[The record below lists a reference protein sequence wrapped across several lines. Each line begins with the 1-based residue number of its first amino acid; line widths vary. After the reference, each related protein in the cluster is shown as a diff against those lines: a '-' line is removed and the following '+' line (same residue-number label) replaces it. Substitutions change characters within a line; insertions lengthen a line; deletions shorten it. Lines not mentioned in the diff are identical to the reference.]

1 MSSTKNIR
9 WTAASF
15 WLGAVVLL
23 VASAHMFVTHALN
36 DITAVALLF
45 GIMMTL
51 ASYFTYIGMDKEGR
65 DERARKIGTMAA
77 TLSWYVSLM
86 FIGFVAVFG
95 FWGGR
100 QFTAAEAF
108 GVTIF
113 LMTAIMAAVTIY
125 YHFRGDVE

>member
-1 MSSTKNIR
+1 MSSVKNYR
-9 WTAASF
+9 WTTASF
-15 WLGAVVLL
+15 WLGTLVLI
-23 VASAHMFVTHALN
+23 VTSVHMFITHTLN

-51 ASYFTYIGMDKEGR
+51 SSYFNYIGMDKEDR

-77 TLSWYVSLM
+77 TFSWYVSLM
-86 FIGFVAVFG
+86 FIGFIAVFG

-113 LMTAIMAAVTIY
+113 LMTAIMAVVTIY